1 MTTALLDALSWRQA
15 IISAPDDAERIAA
28 VVRHTRAISR
38 LSAAELA
45 EYLRRTAHLRERA
58 QDEAVSQW

>member
-15 IISAPDDAERIAA
+15 IIAAPDDAERIAA

-38 LSAAELA
+38 LTAAELH
-45 EYLRRTAHLRERA
+45 EYHRRTAHLRERA
-58 QDEAVSQW
+58 HDEAVSQW

>member
-15 IISAPDDAERIAA
+15 IIAAPTDDERISA
-28 VVRHTRAISR
+28 VCAHHGAVEALTAD
-38 LSAAELA
+38 ELA